1 MERVVCDNMSNFSK
15 TPKKIKNFLFLY
27 YFLYFILCNM
37 NQLHYLII
45 MSNYNFSN
53 KINNTF
59 NIFLYKW
66 VKFVQHMLTSL

>member
-1 MERVVCDNMSNFSK
+1 
-15 TPKKIKNFLFLY
+15 
-27 YFLYFILCNM
+27 M